1 MRTARKGL
9 RQPGAAGRA
18 IADLAAA
25 LRFCSR
31 FPIPPLPR
39 EADPHAAPNV
49 ERLARMLPVAGAI
62 IGGCGGAVLFIALA
76 LNLGAWVSAALAIAA
91 LTIVTGAFHEDGL
104 ADTADG
110 FEGGATRER
119 RLEIMRD
126 SRIGSFGAAALILV
140 FTLRIAAVATL
151 AARLDA
157 LAAAASIVHA
167 AALSRTAELIPL
179 GLLPPARRDGASA
192 SFGRPSPTALAVAG
206 LVATALALILGVTTG
221 LPLGGL
227 ALGFGLATAVA
238 LGITCLSKR
247 RIGGQTG
254 DVAGAAQQLSEIAAL
269 LGLLAAV
276 RP

>member
-110 FEGGATRER
+110 FGGGATRER

-167 AALSRTAELIPL
+167 AALSRTAE
-179 GLLPPARRDGASA
+179 RRDGASA